1 MLYPVDLPCR
11 TSMDTRAV
19 APRSARRFTVALGR
33 VALAVSLPTALVIGA
48 VVPAASSG
56 AVQPAPITASVTRAT
71 SPSGAVQLGAP
82 RVTAPSVGTV
92 TTSALNLRTGPGTG
106 YAVIT
111 VLPYGTQGTIV
122 GQANGWYN
130 VQTNRGTGWV
140 IGTYFSVG
148 GAAPTAPAPVP
159 AWGTGYVTTSALNL
173 RTGPGTGYGV
183 ITVLGYGTQGTIVGQ
198 ANGWYN
204 IQTVV
209 GTGWVIGTYFSVGGA
224 PAPAAPVPA
233 PAPVSGV
240 VGARATMVPNG
251 YLISGW
257 GTARSNGAHQGED
270 LAAAHGSPIYAPA
283 RLTILNNYW
292 DSLGGWSVVGR
303 DALGRNW
310 YFCHMSSP
318 SPAAGTVV
326 KGQVIGYVGMT
337 GSAQGTTPH
346 LHYQVSYPGG
356 AWGNPV
362 DVLRSY
368 PDVP

>member
-1 MLYPVDLPCR
+1 
-11 TSMDTRAV
+11 
-19 APRSARRFTVALGR
+19 
-33 VALAVSLPTALVIGA
+33 
-48 VVPAASSG
+48 
-56 AVQPAPITASVTRAT
+56 
-71 SPSGAVQLGAP
+71 
-82 RVTAPSVGTV
+82 
-92 TTSALNLRTGPGTG
+92 
-106 YAVIT
+106 
-111 VLPYGTQGTIV
+111 
-122 GQANGWYN
+122 
-130 VQTNRGTGWV
+130 
-140 IGTYFSVG
+140 
-148 GAAPTAPAPVP
+148 
-159 AWGTGYVTTSALNL
+159 
-173 RTGPGTGYGV
+173 
-183 ITVLGYGTQGTIVGQ
+183 
-198 ANGWYN
+198 
-204 IQTVV
+204 
-209 GTGWVIGTYFSVGGA
+209 
-224 PAPAAPVPA
+224 
-233 PAPVSGV
+233 
-240 VGARATMVPNG
+240 MVPNG